1 MVNYRSNP
9 KLSTGISM
17 KKSVLFLSKIKGVHS
32 AMAEALLRR
41 IDSGNFEAV
50 TAPIRADEIH
60 PLTVEAMKEV
70 GVDVLEKSL
79 AVPDDFRNGVFD
91 FVITLCDRAK
101 LEVVEFQGG
110 EQILWHFDNPLTVR
124 DPERRVTAF
133 RTLRDQIAQ
142 RLHLFVLVQARSERA
157 A

>member
-1 MVNYRSNP
+1 
-9 KLSTGISM
+9 
-17 KKSVLFLSKIKGVHS
+17 
-32 AMAEALLRR
+32 MAEALLRR
-41 IDSGNFEAV
+41 IDSENFEAV

-79 AVPDDFRNGVFD
+79 AVPDDFRNDVFD

-101 LEVVEFQGG
+101 LDVVEFQGG
-110 EQILWHFDNPLTVR
+110 EQILWHFDNPLTIR
-124 DPERRVTAF
+124 DPQRRVSAF